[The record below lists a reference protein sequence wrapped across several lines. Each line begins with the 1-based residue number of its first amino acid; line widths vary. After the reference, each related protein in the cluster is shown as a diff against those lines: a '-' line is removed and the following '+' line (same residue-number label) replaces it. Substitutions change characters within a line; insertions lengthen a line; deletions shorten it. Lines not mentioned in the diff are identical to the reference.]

1 MAEEE
6 KVNQEQEQEKKGGGK
21 KKLIFLLLFVLLAAV
36 GGGAAYKFL
45 VLDKKKAAE
54 TKEKQA
60 EKIIEEIKA
69 TENVG
74 VMFDLGTFVVNLADP
89 DIERYLKVSIVL
101 ELKDQK
107 VQQEAQKRLPEIKD
121 AITTLLLTKRSSDIR
136 TPEGIEFLKEEIAK
150 RVNAILPLGGVKNV
164 YFTEFIIQTG

>member
-6 KVNQEQEQEKKGGGK
+6 KQEQEQKGSGK
-21 KKLIFLLLFVLLAAV
+21 KKFIILIVLLLLLGI
-36 GGGAAYKFL
+36 GGGVAYKFL
-45 VLDKKKAAE
+45 VLDKKKVE
-54 TKEKQA
+54 SQEKQA
-60 EKIIEEIKA
+60 QRIIEEIKA
-69 TENVG
+69 TEKVG
-74 VMFDLGTFVVNLADP
+74 VMFDLGTFVVNLADT

-107 VQQEAQKRLPEIKD
+107 IQAEAQKRLPEIKD
-121 AITTLLLTKRSSDIR
+121 AITTLLLTKKSSEIR

>member
-6 KVNQEQEQEKKGGGK
+6 KQEQESKGGSK
-21 KKLIFLLLFVLLAAV
+21 KKLILLILIVIMAV
-36 GGGAAYKFL
+36 GGGLAYKFL
-45 VLDKKKAAE
+45 ILDKKEAKGKEQKAQ
-54 TKEKQA
+54 KV
-60 EKIIEEIKA
+60 IEEIKA

-74 VMFDLGTFVVNLADP
+74 VMFDLGTFIVNLADK
-89 DIERYLKVSIVL
+89 DIERYLKISIVI

-107 VQQEAQKRLPEIKD
+107 VQQEAQQRLPEIKD
-121 AITTLLLTKRSSDIR
+121 AITTLLLTKRSSELR

-164 YFTEFIIQTG
+164 YFTDFIIQTG

>member
-6 KVNQEQEQEKKGGGK
+6 KQQDQESKGGK
-21 KKLIFLLLFVLLAAV
+21 KKLLLIVVLFILVAA

-45 VLDKKKAAE
+45 VLDKKKAE

-60 EKIIEEIKA
+60 ERIIEEIKA

-89 DIERYLKVSIVL
+89 DIERFLKVSIVL

-107 VQQEAQKRLPEIKD
+107 VQAEAQKRLPEIKD
-121 AITTLLLTKRSSDIR
+121 AITTLLLTKKSSEIR

>member
-6 KVNQEQEQEKKGGGK
+6 KVNQEQEEKGGGK
-21 KKLIFLLLFVLLAAV
+21 KKLILLLLVVLIAAA

-54 TKEKQA
+54 SKEKQA
-60 EKIIEEIKA
+60 ERIIEEIKA

-107 VQQEAQKRLPEIKD
+107 VQQEAQKRLPQIKD
-121 AITTLLLTKRSSDIR
+121 AITTLLLTKRSSEIR

>member
-6 KVNQEQEQEKKGGGK
+6 KQQEQESKGGGK
-21 KKLIFLLLFVLLAAV
+21 KKLLLLLIFLVVAV
-36 GGGAAYKFL
+36 AGGGAAYKFL
-45 VLDKKKAAE
+45 VLDKKKAE

-107 VQQEAQKRLPEIKD
+107 VQAEAQKRLPEIKD
-121 AITTLLLTKRSSDIR
+121 AITTLLLTKRSSEIR

>member
-6 KVNQEQEQEKKGGGK
+6 KVNQEQEKKENGK
-21 KKLIFLLLFVLLAAV
+21 RKFVFLLLIVLLVVA

-45 VLDKKKAAE
+45 VLDKKRAAE
-54 TKEKQA
+54 AKEKQA

-74 VMFDLGTFVVNLADP
+74 VMFDLGTFVVNLSDP
-89 DIERYLKVSIVL
+89 DIEKYLKVSIVL

-121 AITTLLLTKRSSDIR
+121 AITTLLLTKRSADIR

>member
-1 MAEEE
+1 MAEED
-6 KVNQEQEQEKKGGGK
+6 KVNQEQEEKGGGGK
-21 KKLIFLLLFVLLAAV
+21 KKLIFLLLLVLLAAV
-36 GGGAAYKFL
+36 GGGATYKFL
-45 VLDKKKAAE
+45 VLDKEKAAE

-89 DIERYLKVSIVL
+89 DIDRYLKVSIVL

>member
-6 KVNQEQEQEKKGGGK
+6 KAQQEEKKGGGK
-21 KKLIFLLLFVLLAAV
+21 KKLILLLLLLIVLGV
-36 GGGAAYKFL
+36 GGGLAYKFL
-45 VLDKKKAAE
+45 VLDKKKEAQSQ
-54 TKEKQA
+54 EKQA
-60 EKIIEEIKA
+60 QKIIEEIKA

-74 VMFDLGTFVVNLADP
+74 IMFDLGTFVVNLADK
-89 DIERYLKVSIVL
+89 DVDRYLKVSIVL

-121 AITTLLLTKRSSDIR
+121 AITTLLLTKKSTDIR

-164 YFTEFIIQTG
+164 YFTDFIIQTG